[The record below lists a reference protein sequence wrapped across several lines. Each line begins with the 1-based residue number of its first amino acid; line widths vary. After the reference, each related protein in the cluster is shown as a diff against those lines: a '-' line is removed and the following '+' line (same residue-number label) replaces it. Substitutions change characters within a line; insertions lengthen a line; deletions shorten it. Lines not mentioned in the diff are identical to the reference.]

1 VSEKICKKSLRQ
13 AQLCQFLESDLD
25 QGRVGKLSMRR
36 ILLRSAFFD
45 FRDWH
50 LCARENLVLWRSSGL
65 QESFDKI
72 GNKRKFTVILL
83 ENIEFLFTS
92 ISYVRVSIP
101 SLSTSLS
108 PLLLAS
114 RGFSTSQWTCLI
126 KGFAVMYGL
135 MGVKS
140 L

>member
-1 VSEKICKKSLRQ
+1 MQKILRP

-25 QGRVGKLSMRR
+25 QGRVGKLSMRS
-36 ILLRSAFFD
+36 IDLRSAFFD

-65 QESFDKI
+65 QEIFDKI
-72 GNKRKFTVILL
+72 GNKRKDTVILL

-92 ISYVRVSIP
+92 ISYVRISIP

-108 PLLLAS
+108 PLLLDLEGLAHV
-114 RGFSTSQWTCLI
+114 SQLVSSWALQ
-126 KGFAVMYGL
+126 
-135 MGVKS
+135 
-140 L
+140 